1 MQEHHKLYGN
11 KGLSDINK
19 VVFNAGLVPVI
30 VSAPVCMHVKDGE
43 DWWAL
48 SYTRRRKVLTLER
61 KEVGVFPKDNW

>member
-1 MQEHHKLYGN
+1 MSSVQLSTKLCNPMQEHHKLYGN

-43 DWWAL
+43 DW
-48 SYTRRRKVLTLER
+48 
-61 KEVGVFPKDNW
+61 